1 MNLVLSGVAKPSIRA
16 TIAAQRS
23 RLDRTSVT
31 GGYDGRRLLRYQLSG
46 SGCSREQALFN
57 NSVNTPVTVDNLGD
71 AKIDPD

>member
-1 MNLVLSGVAKPSIRA
+1 MLVASQSLSIRA

-23 RLDRTSVT
+23 RLDRDF
-31 GGYDGRRLLRYQLSG
+31 GNRRLQRPPVTSLSLSG

-57 NSVNTPVTVDNLGD
+57 NGVNTPVTVDNLGD